1 MSQQKPNGPEIRS
14 LAARVERRAAADGK
28 VTVAGY
34 AAVFGEAA
42 DIGGWFT
49 EILARGAFSETLKAA
64 DVRAYFDH
72 DRGRV
77 LGRSSAGTLRLAEDA
92 KGLAVEIDLPD
103 TTDGRDAAALIE
115 RGDVSGMSFG
125 FRVLRE
131 EWDETEKTPK
141 RTILEVALH
150 EVSVVSEPAYDGA
163 SIALRSLENL
173 RLDRRAREKREHP
186 AHRRI
191 EARRAE
197 MEQRIR
203 RIR

>member
-1 MSQQKPNGPEIRS
+1 MEKAMSQAKPEGPELRS
-14 LAARVERRAAADGK
+14 LVAKVERRASDDGR
-28 VTVAGY
+28 VTVSGY
-34 AAVFGEAA
+34 AAVFGEVA
-42 DIGGWFT
+42 DIGGWFEET
-49 EILARGAFSETLKAA
+49 LARGAFTETLKTA

-77 LGRSSAGTLRLAEDA
+77 LGRSTVGSLRLKEDS
-92 KGLAVEIDLPD
+92 KGLHVEIDLPD
-103 TTDGRDAAALIE
+103 TTDGRDVATLIE

-125 FRVLRE
+125 FSVLRQ
-131 EWDETEKTPK
+131 EWDETVDPPR
-141 RTILEVALH
+141 RTILAVELR
-150 EVSVVSEPAYDGA
+150 EVSVVSEPAYEGT
-163 SIALRSLENL
+163 SIALRSLEQV
-173 RLDRRAREKREHP
+173 RKEKREHP